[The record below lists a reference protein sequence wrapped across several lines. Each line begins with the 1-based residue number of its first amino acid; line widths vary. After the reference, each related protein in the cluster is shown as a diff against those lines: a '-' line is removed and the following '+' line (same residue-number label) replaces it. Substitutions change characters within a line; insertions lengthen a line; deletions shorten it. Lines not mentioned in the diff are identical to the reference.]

1 MYDKKTLIVIIILLV
16 VFVPL
21 AFIGAFKHF
30 GKNEDIIVDDNPNH
44 EFIYNNKVYFYYNDE
59 LLGTYDCSNC
69 TNVITTI
76 DDIEYHT
83 NYYKEGTDQFNPIL
97 SSTMAVF
104 SEGDKITFY
113 AIGSKKTVQYDAIK
127 NYNVANS
134 NNLLLVKRDNLWQII
149 QIDNNGVI
157 NVFDGSYDYV
167 AIPNHIENNILNSDY
182 LITKLGDNWQIF
194 DVNNNTNVVNVDK
207 EIIDFNEYYYITY
220 DNTYQLFDY
229 NNVEV
234 FANITKNDIRILDN
248 YVFLIRDDLLLIYE
262 NDSTNIFSNIA
273 LPVYQTIDFELN
285 ETSID
290 IMIDGN
296 LYQSIALS

>member
-83 NYYKEGTDQFNPIL
+83 NYYKEGTDRFNPIL

>member
-16 VFVPL
+16 IFVPL